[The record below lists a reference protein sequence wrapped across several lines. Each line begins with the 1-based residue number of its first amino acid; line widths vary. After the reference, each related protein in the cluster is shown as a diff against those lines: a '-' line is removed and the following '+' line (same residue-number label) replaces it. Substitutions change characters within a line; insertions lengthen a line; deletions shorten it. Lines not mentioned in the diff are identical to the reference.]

1 MYNSLGF
8 LGFTVLHKEE
18 DIETI
23 TPQQVREAIIM
34 RLASVDDQELL
45 ECVAL
50 DDTYKEDEPCHIE

>member
-8 LGFTVLHKEE
+8 LGFTVLHREE

-34 RLASVDDQELL
+34 RLASIDDQELL
-45 ECVAL
+45 ECVEL
-50 DDTYKEDEPCHIE
+50 DDTFKEDK